1 MKKNILFFVILVST
15 VCFAFAD
22 DVQYLRQKVQEV
34 ADELGW
40 KPKYVEPYL
49 DKLQWFADNDLH
61 RVVRIHSAGAVRVT
75 KKALE
80 ATKNIN
86 E

>member
-1 MKKNILFFVILVST
+1 MFRVIGK
-15 VCFAFAD
+15 
-22 DVQYLRQKVQEV
+22 R
-34 ADELGW
+34 